1 MKTSNEFINN
11 IISPLKNTIKKSSEA
26 IMRIYGQDNQGKLDK
41 EDGSPVTMAD
51 LAANKIIIE
60 DLRKLTPDIP
70 IISEETFS
78 KENVNHG
85 YEIFWIIDP
94 LDGTKEF
101 INKSDEFTVNI
112 GLIENQRSIFGMVG
126 APASDKIWYGSV
138 FDDFKEPSFD
148 EDLPL
153 RIVMSKSHKSETDQM
168 FLDFLDKNN
177 LSYEI
182 IGRGSS
188 LKICTLADNDADFY
202 PRFGPTSEWDI
213 AAADA
218 FLRSRGGEILQASNF
233 SPIKYGKPDSILNP
247 YFFCFRNELV
257 KQKIMP
263 ILGEFNKKLL

>member
-26 IMRIYGQDNQGKLDK
+26 IMRIYGQDNQGKSDK

-60 DLRKLTPDIP
+60 DLTNLTPDIP

-78 KENVNHG
+78 KENVDHG
-85 YEIFWIIDP
+85 HEIFWIVDP

-112 GLIENQRSIFGMVG
+112 GLIENQQPIFGMVG
-126 APASDKIWYGSV
+126 APATNKIWHGSV
-138 FDDFKEPSFD
+138 FDNYKKMSFD
-148 EDLPL
+148 EDLSL
-153 RIVMSKSHKSETDQM
+153 RIVMSKSHKSETDHM
-168 FLDFLDKNN
+168 FLDFLDINN

-182 IGRGSS
+182 ISKGSS
-188 LKICTLADNDADFY
+188 LKICSLADNEADFY

-218 FLRSRGGEILQASNF
+218 FLRSRGGEILKAGNF
-233 SPIKYGKPDSILNP
+233 TSLEYGKPDSILNP
-247 YFFCFRNELV
+247 FFFCFRNELV

-263 ILGEFNKKLL
+263 ILGEFTKKLL